1 MAFAG
6 AFWADS
12 LVDSMSWL
20 TVGAQFIRLQDSDF
34 SEAANGVVLGAAV
47 AAQVEL
53 DPDINAGML
62 NIAARKAKGKFHPYI
77 GVGVGVARTNID
89 AEVAVN
95 VNVNGQNL
103 LLAGGA
109 NDSDT
114 NVALQVFAG
123 VDYDVSDKIYVGGN
137 VRYFRTE
144 PTPFGAEVEF
154 ENVAGMVTV
163 GYKF

>member
-1 MAFAG
+1 LAFAG

-77 GVGVGVARTNID
+77 GVGVGVARTTTTYLIRSML
-89 AEVAVN
+89 EETF
-95 VNVNGQNL
+95 GI
-103 LLAGGA
+103 
-109 NDSDT
+109 S
-114 NVALQVFAG
+114 
-123 VDYDVSDKIYVGGN
+123 
-137 VRYFRTE
+137 E
-144 PTPFGAEVEF
+144 PSRHPSVPKL
-154 ENVAGMVTV
+154 NSKM
-163 GYKF
+163 